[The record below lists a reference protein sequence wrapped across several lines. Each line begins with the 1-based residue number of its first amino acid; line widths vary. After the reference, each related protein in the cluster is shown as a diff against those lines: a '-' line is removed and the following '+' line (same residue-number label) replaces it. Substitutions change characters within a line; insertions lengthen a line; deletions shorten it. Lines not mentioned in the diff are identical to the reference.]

1 MSSDRLT
8 LDAEEAK
15 GSLLNKTKLSKI
27 QNNSTM
33 GKPCCCCDRD
43 NPLLALSIAAICLS
57 APLNGLS
64 PSLSV
69 VAHEFGFTDQERD
82 LYLGGYIALSTMVGQ
97 MAGSCISGFVVDTFN
112 RKLLVIASMV
122 GGAVA
127 MVLFG
132 TLTYFPALLVVRVLT
147 GACQAAVVPVLF
159 SLIADFYGADA
170 GRATNSAIV
179 SSCLGGGMMLGQ
191 LFAGFSLSTLG
202 WRTPFVVMGCFTILC
217 SGYVHLTMK
226 EPNRGA
232 REDCLA
238 EMLDKGASLPP
249 LSFRTFAY
257 SLCVPTVA
265 IMMIQTIPNTIPWGV
280 LSAHLHDL
288 LATDAHL
295 SMPQAT
301 SLIAVFGAGA
311 AFGGLFGGFVGAKF
325 YSAQRASLPIFMGVT
340 TITSAVLLQQLLM
353 LDLRAPGAMH
363 IACPMLIMAGALAA
377 VNGAN
382 IRVIVLNLTTP
393 EARGAVIAFLN
404 LVNGLG
410 RGFGPSLIEYRMETS
425 GQSRKQAVSM
435 FLSLWLLSGS
445 LLCGASFFIAGDE
458 ERLKKLLTALKSQL
472 MSKPWMA
479 PEESP
484 RQM

>member
-1 MSSDRLT
+1 M
-8 LDAEEAK
+8 
-15 GSLLNKTKLSKI
+15 
-27 QNNSTM
+27 
-33 GKPCCCCDRD
+33 
-43 NPLLALSIAAICLS
+43 AAIAVVVGGDGGSVSSSSSNSSSTTTSSTSSSSSPLFALCITACCLS

-64 PSLSV
+64 PSLTL

-82 LYLGGYIALSTMVGQ
+82 IYLGGYIALSTMVGQ
-97 MAGSCISGFVVDTFN
+97 MIGSCLSGFVVDFLN
-112 RKLLVIASMV
+112 RKQLVLFSMFA
-122 GGAVA
+122 GAVA
-127 MVLFG
+127 MILFG
-132 TLTYFPALLVVRVLT
+132 SLTYFPALLVLRVLT

-159 SLIADFYGADA
+159 SLIADYYSVDG

-191 LFAGFSLSTLG
+191 LFAGFSLATLG
-202 WRTPFVVMGCFTILC
+202 WRAPFVFMGVFTLAC
-217 SGYVHLTMK
+217 SGYIHWTMV
-226 EPNRGA
+226 EPHRGA
-232 REDCLA
+232 REDGLA
-238 EMLDKGASLPP
+238 DVLNRGASLPP
-249 LSFRTFAY
+249 MSLRTFGH

-265 IMMIQTIPNTIPWGV
+265 IMMLQTIPNTIPWGV

-325 YSAQRASLPIFMGVT
+325 YSFHRALLPVFMGVT
-340 TITSAVLLQQLLM
+340 TITSAILLQQLLT

-363 IACPMLIMAGALAA
+363 VACPMLVFSGALAA

-410 RGFGPSLIEYRMETS
+410 RGFGPTLIEHWMESS
-425 GQSRKQAVSM
+425 GQSRKHSVSF

-445 LLCGASFFIAGDE
+445 LLCGASFFIAADE
-458 ERLKKLLTALKSQL
+458 ERLKRLLNA
-472 MSKPWMA
+472 MSTRLSLQK
-479 PEESP
+479 
-484 RQM
+484 